1 MKNKVLKAITA
12 LAVIAIIFGTASIDS
27 DRQLLPA
34 SLVALGTA
42 WLVPFSIAN
51 RRAEW

>member
-12 LAVIAIIFGTASIDS
+12 IAIIMIILGASSIDS
-27 DRQLLPA
+27 DRQQLPA
-34 SLVALGTA
+34 SLVALGAA

-51 RRAEW
+51 RRTEW